1 LNQRA
6 GFASVLWS
14 SCLAMLAVGANS
26 TAIMAALP
34 SMRSELSLSSG
45 GVEWAVNAYLVVS
58 AAFIVLGG
66 QAADRFGARRA
77 SMAGLALFAV
87 GSCIIAVAGAQPE
100 LLAGRAL
107 QGLAAAFAVPSTL
120 AAVDT
125 GAPPQRKAAAIG
137 AWTGFLMLG
146 FSIGPLV
153 GGALTHFT
161 GWRVIFWLNIPLML
175 TAIAGLAR
183 AGSAAVPAHG
193 TKDRRTDWIGFV
205 LLATLMVSLVFGLHA
220 LPRAAAE
227 PLPVAGPFVLAVTA
241 FLLLLAVESL
251 VETPLVNLD
260 FFARR
265 GFVMGVAIGSL
276 SMFNI
281 MSLLLYF
288 NLHAQSRDGFG
299 LSALEA
305 GAVLLP
311 LSAALLAL
319 ALSASAVASRFGLRN
334 AITGGMTLIAIA
346 SALIA
351 ASVAGGG
358 MVLLMIGFLAMGAGL
373 AVPYALAPRLALS
386 ALSPAQSGQGSGIV
400 NACTFLGGSTG
411 VAGGAAAFALG
422 GFPAVLTMIALAGII
437 GAVLG
442 RGISEKT

>member
-1 LNQRA
+1 
-6 GFASVLWS
+6 
-14 SCLAMLAVGANS
+14 
-26 TAIMAALP
+26 
-34 SMRSELSLSSG
+34 
-45 GVEWAVNAYLVVS
+45 
-58 AAFIVLGG
+58 
-66 QAADRFGARRA
+66 
-77 SMAGLALFAV
+77 
-87 GSCIIAVAGAQPE
+87 
-100 LLAGRAL
+100 
-107 QGLAAAFAVPSTL
+107 
-120 AAVDT
+120 
-125 GAPPQRKAAAIG
+125 
-137 AWTGFLMLG
+137 MLG

-175 TAIAGLAR
+175 TAIAGLAC
-183 AGSAAVPAHG
+183 AGSATAGAHD
-193 TKDRRTDWIGFV
+193 TRARRTDWIGFV
-205 LLATLMVSLVFGLHA
+205 LLATLMVSLVFALHA
-220 LPRAAAE
+220 LPHASAE
-227 PLPVAGPFVLAVTA
+227 PLPVVGPFLLAA
-241 FLLLLAVESL
+241 AAFFLLLTVESR
-251 VETPLVNLD
+251 VEAPLVDLG

-276 SMFNI
+276 AMFSI

-288 NLHAQSRDGFG
+288 NLHAQSRDGLG

-305 GAVLLP
+305 GASLLP

-319 ALSASAVASRFGLRN
+319 ALSASAVAARFGLRN
-334 AITGGMTLIAIA
+334 AITGGMALIAIA
-346 SALIA
+346 SAIIG

-358 MVLLMIGFLAMGAGL
+358 MVLLMIGFLVMGAGL

-411 VAGGAAAFALG
+411 VAGGATAFALG

-437 GAVLG
+437 GAALG